1 MELLLRAQH
10 NDQDAVGDL
19 LGNPGAISPR
29 YPTADPSA
37 SC

>member
-19 LGNPGAISPR
+19 LGNPARSLPAIDR
-29 YPTADPSA
+29 
-37 SC
+37 